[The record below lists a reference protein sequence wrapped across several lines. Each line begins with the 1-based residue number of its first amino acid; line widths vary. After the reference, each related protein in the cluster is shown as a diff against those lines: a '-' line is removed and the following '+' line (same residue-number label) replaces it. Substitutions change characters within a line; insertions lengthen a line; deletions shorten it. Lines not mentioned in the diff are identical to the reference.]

1 MVVPVSDAPRNR
13 TRRSA
18 EDLLANRL
26 AMGPLASVRT
36 ATRRLPALLAAV
48 GLLGL
53 SPAACVPG
61 GDPGPEGG
69 DTAGEATRHVL
80 AEWNPQDWEIFGGA
94 LRYADANRLDTLAA
108 GEAVAAMGLHF
119 VGTPYVPQT
128 LELPGPERLV
138 INFRGLDCVTFVENV
153 LALTRFHRSHGAGLL
168 TEDPVA
174 AMLAYEEILGTLRYR
189 EGRPD
194 GYASRLHYFSDWLYN
209 ARRNGVTTGAPP
221 ALALTEDV
229 EPVSFMSTHP
239 EAYRQLSDPAE
250 LDRIR
255 EVEAELNRRL
265 PRRFVPEGLIAE
277 QAPAIQTGDIIAAT
291 STVEGLDIAHT
302 GIAYWVG
309 GELHLLHAP
318 LVGSTVVLSERT
330 LADRI
335 GQIEGQDGVMV
346 SRPSAS
352 WLNGG
357 R

>member
-1 MVVPVSDAPRNR
+1 MA
-13 TRRSA
+13 TG
-18 EDLLANRL
+18 LLAL
-26 AMGPLASVRT
+26 PLAVCAPESGPGREPSESV
-36 ATRRLPALLAAV
+36 AEAAQ
-48 GLLGL
+48 
-53 SPAACVPG
+53 P
-61 GDPGPEGG
+61 DQ
-69 DTAGEATRHVL
+69 
-80 AEWNPQDWEIFGGA
+80 AEWNTQDWEVFSEA

-153 LALTRFHRSHGAGLL
+153 LALTRFHRSFGTGLL
-168 TEDPVA
+168 SEDPDA
-174 AMLAYEEILGTLRYR
+174 ARREYEAILGTLRYR

-194 GYASRLHYFSDWLYN
+194 GYASRLHYFSDWLLN
-209 ARRNGVTTGAPP
+209 AQRNGVTTGAPA
-221 ALALTEDV
+221 ALALTGDA

-255 EVEAELNRRL
+255 EVEAELNRGL
-265 PRRFVPEGLIAE
+265 PRYFVPEGLIAE
-277 QAPAIQTGDIIAAT
+277 QAPAIHTGDIIAAT

-302 GIAYWVG
+302 GIAYWLD

-318 LVGSTVVLSERT
+318 LVGSTVVLSDRS

-335 GQIEGQDGVMV
+335 GQIPGQDGVMV